1 MGAVVAIEDQVLPE
15 HLQVQREHRR
25 QRPVTS
31 ALRGRR
37 LVVELPRHGA
47 SEAGQAA
54 QKTVTG
60 STWNGATWTAGQ
72 AAQKIGTSDS
82 SAHLTWTAGQAAQ
95 KKTNQP
101 D

>member
-1 MGAVVAIEDQVLPE
+1 MVNASGGVV
-15 HLQVQREHRR
+15 
-25 QRPVTS
+25 TWT
-31 ALRGRR
+31 
-37 LVVELPRHGA
+37 
-47 SEAGQAA
+47 AGQAA